1 MHYFELGFPIRP
13 NSQVIQVVDRV
24 ISSSSSRYRLPIS
37 LSNGPNYFVYEA
49 GCGDGATRTRNPKSF
64 CGRVYS
70 LWRLPFS
77 LNFRF
82 LIVRHKVWEGDS
94 HTRELP
100 PRIYSLRCCRVGA
113 RASSCKSQIFFWKRK
128 LLLILKRYIKVIS
141 GFEIFWPLP
150 KRHTTYK
157 SQIGR
162 ASCRERVLFA
172 V

>member
-1 MHYFELGFPIRP
+1 MHYFELGFTIRP

-100 PRIYSLRCCRVGA
+100 PRIYSLRCW
-113 RASSCKSQIFFWKRK
+113 CKGFFLQESKIFLEKKTFINFKKIHQGNIWFWNFLAYAEKAHN
-128 LLLILKRYIKVIS
+128 L
-141 GFEIFWPLP
+141 
-150 KRHTTYK
+150 
-157 SQIGR
+157 
-162 ASCRERVLFA
+162 
-172 V
+172 